1 MMKKTIGLF
10 LLLALFGGLVIHAQE
25 ETEGA
30 EIKKEKDQ
38 DEVQT
43 IFRDRSKGHYTGFSF
58 NYVEIEGQ
66 HGMQFGLRGG
76 WIAGHG
82 LAVGLG
88 GKLFFNE
95 SKEDD
100 YYLPAET
107 ANFIGGYGGLLIEPI
122 ILPRFPVHISFP
134 LLAGVGGIAYSYEE
148 WEFRDSFV
156 EDSDFFLVIEP
167 GVELEFNIL
176 KHFRIAVGAYYTLTS
191 EIQLEYAETFPGVD
205 ARIAPPNVIRGINMG
220 VTMKFGRF

>member
-1 MMKKTIGLF
+1 MMKKTIALF
-10 LLLALFGGLVIHAQE
+10 LLLTLFGGLVIHAQE

-30 EIKKEKDQ
+30 EIEKEKDQ

-43 IFRDRSKGHYTGFSF
+43 IFRDRSKGHYTGFTF
-58 NYVEIEGQ
+58 NYVEIEEQ

-107 ANFIGGYGGLLIEPI
+107 GNFIGGYGGLLIEPI
-122 ILPRFPVHISFP
+122 ILPRFPVHIAFP
-134 LLAGVGGIAYSYEE
+134 VLAGVGGIAYSYEE

-167 GVELEFNIL
+167 GVEVEFNIL
-176 KHFRIAVGAYYTLTS
+176 RHFRIAIGAYYTLTS
-191 EIQLEYAETFPGVD
+191 DIQLEYAETFPGVD
-205 ARIAPPNVIRGINMG
+205 SRIAPPNVIRGFNMG

>member
-1 MMKKTIGLF
+1 MKGGYNGKMLF
-10 LLLALFGGLVIHAQE
+10 VNLTSGEIRE
-25 ETEGA
+25 EELT
-30 EIKKEKDQ
+30 
-38 DEVQT
+38 DEVAT
-43 IFRDRSKGHYTGFSF
+43 
-58 NYVEIEGQ
+58 
-66 HGMQFGLRGG
+66 
-76 WIAGHG
+76 
-82 LAVGLG
+82 
-88 GKLFFNE
+88 
-95 SKEDD
+95 
-100 YYLPAET
+100 
-107 ANFIGGYGGLLIEPI
+107 NFIGGYGSLLIEPI
-122 ILPRFPVHISFP
+122 ILPRFPVHVSFP
-134 LLAGVGGIAYSYEE
+134 ILAGVGGIAYSYEE